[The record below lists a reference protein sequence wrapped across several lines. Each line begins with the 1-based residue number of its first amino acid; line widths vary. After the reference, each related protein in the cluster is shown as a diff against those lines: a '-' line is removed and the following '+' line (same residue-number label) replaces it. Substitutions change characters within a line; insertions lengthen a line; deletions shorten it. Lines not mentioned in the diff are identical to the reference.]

1 MRAAIYA
8 RVSTEAQEARG
19 TIGSQLAV
27 LRQRVAAEGDELVA
41 EFCDDGH
48 SGARLDRPGLD
59 ALRDAAEAGLLDAVW
74 CLSPDRLARV
84 YAYQVIVL
92 DELARHGVA
101 VRFADAPAID
111 DDPQARLLTQVQGVI
126 AEYERAKIAE
136 RYRRGKLWRS
146 RSGEVIAW
154 KPPYGYRRIPRSAA
168 GPARLEV
175 FEPEAAVVRRSFDD
189 YLAAGHSMRQIT
201 RRLNADGVPSPTGK
215 AVWGVSTLGRLLRNQ
230 AYIGRVYYNETE
242 SVPDPRPGRRSRQVP
257 RPREEWIEIAVPAV
271 VADDLFEAAGRVSR
285 DNSKWSPRRA
295 EPGQWLLRGLLKC
308 GACGVGVNCHKM
320 RGRNGTRHRYYYCRN
335 HDPLRAGGEQHR
347 CTERNIRSDALDG
360 FVFDQVRQALLRPEV
375 LLAGERAVATRAPT
389 PNDEL
394 LAAQLARLER
404 RAEAAQAERRRL
416 VDLYQAGLIELVEL
430 QHRAKELDGR
440 RRSIA
445 EQHQALT
452 EQRDALAKD
461 NRLRQR
467 IGAFAE
473 QAIAALDGLDFDQ
486 RQQLLRTVVE
496 EVRVTGWKLDI
507 RLRIPLDEGPGHG
520 PPDNDSPVVPPTG
533 AKDSPGPMSS
543 NDRLRSLGGHHDAVV
558 QQPVQDG
565 RGEHVVA
572 EDAAP
577 FAEGLVGGEQD
588 RAALV
593 AAGDQLEDHVGVG
606 AGQRQ
611 ISHLVEDQDGGL
623 QVGLELLG
631 EPPGGL
637 GLLEVA
643 DQVVQGGA
651 GRPRSRPGRP
661 RWPARPRAW
670 SCRPRVGRGS
680 RRWPWPGRS
689 RGWPG
694 RGPCGRPGRVGRR
707 SRSRPGPCGGAAPIA

>member
-1 MRAAIYA
+1 MRAAIYT

-175 FEPEAAVVRRSFDD
+175 FEPEAAVVRRIFDD
-189 YLAAGHSMRQIT
+189 YVAAGHSMRQIT

-230 AYIGRVYYNETE
+230 AYIGRVYYNATE

-271 VADDLFEAAGRVSR
+271 VADDLFEAAGRVSP

-430 QHRAKELDGR
+430 QRRAKELDGR

-452 EQRDALAKD
+452 EQRDALATD

-467 IGAFAE
+467 IGVFA
-473 QAIAALDGLDFDQ
+473 QRAIAALDSLDFDQ

-496 EVRVTGWKLDI
+496 EVRVTGWKVDI

-520 PPDNDSPVVPPTG
+520 PPDSDSPVVPPTG
-533 AKDSPGPMSS
+533 ANDSPGPVSS
-543 NDRLRSLGGHHDAVV
+543 NDRLRSLGGA
-558 QQPVQDG
+558 QG
-565 RGEHVVA
+565 RQL
-572 EDAAP
+572 P
-577 FAEGLVGGEQD
+577 
-588 RAALV
+588 
-593 AAGDQLEDHVGVG
+593 LEDRDLGHV
-606 AGQRQ
+606 
-611 ISHLVEDQDGGL
+611 
-623 QVGLELLG
+623 
-631 EPPGGL
+631 PGHYRGTMTN
-637 GLLEVA
+637 
-643 DQVVQGGA
+643 QGSA
-651 GRPRSRPGRP
+651 FT
-661 RWPARPRAW
+661 
-670 SCRPRVGRGS
+670 CREGSVSS
-680 RRWPWPGRS
+680 RR
-689 RGWPG
+689 
-694 RGPCGRPGRVGRR
+694 
-707 SRSRPGPCGGAAPIA
+707 